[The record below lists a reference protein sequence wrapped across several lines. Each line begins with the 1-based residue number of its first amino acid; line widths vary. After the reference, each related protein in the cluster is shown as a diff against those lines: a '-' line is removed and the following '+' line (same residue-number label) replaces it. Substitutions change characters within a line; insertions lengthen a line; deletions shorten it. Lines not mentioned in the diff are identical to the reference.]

1 VTIAIFDHPG
11 NPNYPTY
18 WHARGY
24 GLFAANP
31 MGQHIFDPKA
41 PALNYTIEKNQKA
54 TFTYRI
60 LLLPRAAQ
68 PGEMDKDADAF
79 AADYY

>member
-1 VTIAIFDHPG
+1 
-11 NPNYPTY
+11 
-18 WHARGY
+18 
-24 GLFAANP
+24 

-41 PALNYTIEKNQKA
+41 PELNYTIEKNQKA